1 MTDLVAI
8 CTVCHL
14 ATADVRRYR
23 VQRES
28 AVRACRLL
36 ALCPDCREPV
46 EALLGIP
53 AATRRMPA
61 TASAGG
67 LRPPLTAPADRGG
80 AQAEPAPVG
89 RHLRLVT
96 S

>member
-8 CTVCHL
+8 CTVCHT

-36 ALCPDCREPV
+36 ALCADCRAPV

-53 AATRRMPA
+53 AAPRRLPA
-61 TASAGG
+61 TADGG
-67 LRPPLTAPADRGG
+67 HRPPSAPAQH
-80 AQAEPAPVG
+80 AAAPAREG
-89 RHLRLVT
+89 RHLRLVV